1 MDAVDPSDDPHAPVR
16 MISAFQCSNQLAPNG
31 WQHVLPMLR
40 NGTMSFIRNKKN
52 SGSIQS

>member
-16 MISAFQCSNQLAPNG
+16 MISAFQCSSQLAPNG
-31 WQHVLPMLR
+31 WQRVLPMLR